1 MAKED
6 TNERLKAVRRQMDR
20 MGVDVAIVRSTDRYL
35 NEYVPTDESARVWI
49 SAFTGSMGEV
59 VVTKSDA
66 YLAVDGRYWIQ
77 AKKEIDLACFTII
90 EVQLGSGIDG
100 AIAEL
105 IQQLAEK
112 AGPKKKLRIGYEPER
127 VTPNVLKRL
136 QAAVGEGVTWKPTF
150 PSPVE
155 QARGANRPAPREAK
169 IRAVD
174 EKRVGRTVGEK
185 LDALG
190 ARMET
195 LGVEAVLVQRLDEIA
210 YLSNLRG
217 DELPYQATFKAI
229 ALATQDNL
237 FIGMD
242 PSKAPKSVR
251 VARDRILFVPES
263 EFWTL
268 MGKKAKRSRIAYDP
282 DGNSEWG
289 RQQIESTGA
298 EAIALPSP
306 IQQMKARKNPAEL
319 KAMQDAFARA
329 DGVVEAAIQW
339 VCSEV
344 VAGKKVSEKDFA
356 NKVQELFFAREATG
370 LSFKI
375 ISAAGKNGAI
385 IHYSDPS
392 ARRAL
397 KRGELM
403 LLDTG
408 AYFAE
413 GYATDLTRT
422 FLVDDKKAKGNAE
435 QRRLYTLVLKAAV
448 AGMRATFPRGTTGA
462 ALDAIVRAPLWAE
475 GLNYN
480 HGTGHGVGIN
490 VHEFPPRIAPGTN
503 VALEEGHVF
512 SIEPGVY
519 LPKFGGIRIE
529 NLCTVE
535 AVPKSNDF
543 LRVKPL
549 TFSPLDKRLIET
561 KMLSADEKAW
571 LGAYAKRANGR

>member
-1 MAKED
+1 MAKD
-6 TNERLKAVRRQMDR
+6 DIQQRLNTVRKQMDR
-20 MGVDVAIVRSTDRYL
+20 MGVDVMLVRSTDRYL

-49 SAFTGSMGEV
+49 SGFTGSMGEV
-59 VVTKSDA
+59 VITKKTA

-77 AKKEIDLACFTII
+77 AEKETK
-90 EVQLGSGIDG
+90 GSGYEIVKVELGTGVDG
-100 AIAEL
+100 SVAKLVASL
-105 IQQLAEK
+105 VAD
-112 AGPKKKLRIGYEPER
+112 AAPKKLRVGFEPER
-127 VTPNVLKRL
+127 VTPNQLARLKK
-136 QAAVGEGVTWKPTF
+136 AVGDGVNWKPLF

-155 QARGANRPAPREAK
+155 QARGANRPAPREAN
-169 IRAVD
+169 IRAID
-174 EKRVGRTVGEK
+174 EKRVGKSVGNK

-190 ARMET
+190 ERLEAAD
-195 LGVEAVLVQRLDEIA
+195 VEAVLVQKLDEIA

-229 ALATQDNL
+229 ALATKDNL
-237 FIGMD
+237 FIGID
-242 PSKAPKSVR
+242 PSKVPNSVR
-251 VARDRILFVPES
+251 VARDRVLFVPES

-268 MGKKAKRSRIAYDP
+268 MGKKAKRRKIAYDP
-282 DGNSEWG
+282 DGNTEWA
-289 RQQIESTGA
+289 RLTIEKTGA
-298 EAIALPSP
+298 EPIARSSLV
-306 IQQMKARKNPAEL
+306 QTMKAKKNAAEM
-319 KAMQDAFARA
+319 KSMQDAFKRA
-329 DGVVEAAIQW
+329 DLVVERAIKW
-339 VCSEV
+339 VCGEIV
-344 VAGKKVSEKDFA
+344 KGQKVTEKDFA
-356 NKVQELFFAREATG
+356 EKVRELFFENDATG

-392 ARRAL
+392 ARRVL

-422 FLVDDKKAKGNAE
+422 FLLDDGKAKGNEE

-448 AGMRATFPRGTTGA
+448 AGMRATFPAGTTGA

-490 VHEFPPRIAPGTN
+490 VHEFPPRVAPGAN
-503 VALEEGHVF
+503 VPLEEGHVF

-535 AVPKSNDF
+535 KVPKMDGF

-549 TFSPLDKRLIET
+549 TFSPLDKRLIDT
-561 KMLSADEKAW
+561 KLLLPAEKAW
-571 LGAYAKRANGR
+571 LSDYAKSRKAK